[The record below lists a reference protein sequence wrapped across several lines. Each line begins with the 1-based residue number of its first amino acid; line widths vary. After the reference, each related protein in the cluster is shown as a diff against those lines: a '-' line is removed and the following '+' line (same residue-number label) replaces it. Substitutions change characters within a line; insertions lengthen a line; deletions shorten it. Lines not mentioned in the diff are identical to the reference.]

1 MSYLFHTYREIPEK
15 MQHRPNKCKEACSYS
30 GFTYFCMPLFWQV
43 RMVNLS
49 SDLEAEVFDVLCRY
63 ISCQSYCC
71 WEGAKAKS
79 RGEWEVRGQ
88 VMTFT
93 VTVVY
98 QVFLLSFCRI
108 YCFFLQGMLSA
119 RICKSLVEDS
129 VVCVCVF
136 DWTDCVFPL
145 WCVCAVMRTFAGAAA
160 LSAGAPES
168 ASVCCSLERC
178 KHRLFTSSHIQSLCT
193 LPSPVLFSL
202 YLSSVCSSRRLKEVK
217 LTHWKKLLTSAKRW
231 EWV

>member
-1 MSYLFHTYREIPEK
+1 MNNHATVLDQTDPNSVIIQKHMQRSVQLLPGSHTF
-15 MQHRPNKCKEACSYS
+15 
-30 GFTYFCMPLFWQV
+30 GMPLFWQV
-43 RMVNLS
+43 RLVNLS

-136 DWTDCVFPL
+136 GLNWLCVPAL
-145 WCVCAVMRTFAGAAA
+145 VCLCCYAH
-160 LSAGAPES
+160 
-168 ASVCCSLERC
+168 VCRC
-178 KHRLFTSSHIQSLCT
+178 GGSI
-193 LPSPVLFSL
+193 
-202 YLSSVCSSRRLKEVK
+202 SRRSRICLC
-217 LTHWKKLLTSAKRW
+217 LLLSGKM
-231 EWV
+231 